1 MPMDSTKYREYLHQV
16 RSHPPISSPAIKLS
30 SRGLL
35 ISLTV
40 FLALELGFEWQ
51 WEDYPA
57 GLLFPFG
64 YLVLWALLYSYQ
76 GSSKKS
82 SISDSTQTFFYDA
95 LQNLREIL
103 SLLAFP
109 PPKRKPRFVPPRIP
123 TREHFS
129 PSQLPRDVENALGL
143 LGLKGCR
150 DWKKIQKR
158 YRELAKKFHPDLN
171 PDLTQ
176 TGNRFIIY
184 DGAYRK
190 LAAVKDQYFS
200 HPNKP

>member
-1 MPMDSTKYREYLHQV
+1 MGLDSTKYREYLHQV
-16 RSHPPISSPAIKLS
+16 RSHPPVSDPTWGVSSKSLLWTL
-30 SRGLL
+30 GL
-35 ISLTV
+35 
-40 FLALELGFEWQ
+40 FLALELGLELQ

-57 GLLFPFG
+57 GLLFPLG
-64 YLVLWALLYSYQ
+64 YLVLWALL
-76 GSSKKS
+76 
-82 SISDSTQTFFYDA
+82 ITFYYPAKRRSFHLIMKNLFQDV
-95 LQNLREIL
+95 LQHFWEAL
-103 SLLAFP
+103 SLFASP
-109 PPKRKPRFVPPRIP
+109 PSLKKQKFVPPQIP
-123 TREHFS
+123 KKEFQTQN
-129 PSQLPRDVENALGL
+129 QLPRDLENALGL

-190 LAAVKDQYFS
+190 LSSVKDKYFS
-200 HPNKP
+200 